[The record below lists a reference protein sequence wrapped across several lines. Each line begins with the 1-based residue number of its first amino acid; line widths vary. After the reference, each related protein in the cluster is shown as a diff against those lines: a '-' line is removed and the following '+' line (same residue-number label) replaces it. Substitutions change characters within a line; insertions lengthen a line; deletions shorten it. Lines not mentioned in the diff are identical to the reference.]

1 MNDTKFLQDY
11 FAEYQK
17 LAFSEDN
24 YSLLVAFKELALE
37 VKSKGNKLMF
47 AGNGASAAISAH
59 GAVDFTK
66 QGGVR
71 GVTFN
76 EADLITCFAN
86 DYGYDQW
93 MAKAVEFYGDEGD
106 VVVLTSVSGTSPS
119 VVNAA
124 DYAKANNMKVVT
136 FTGKLENN
144 TLKQLGDINFWVDSS
159 AYNIVEGIHM
169 MWLTTVIDLVIGK
182 SEYSV

>member
-1 MNDTKFLQDY
+1 MNDIAFLNEY
-11 FAEYQK
+11 FDEYK
-17 LAFSEDN
+17 NLAFNDDT
-24 YSLLVAFKELALE
+24 YKDLIKFKELALSI
-37 VKSKGNKLMF
+37 KSSGKKMMF

-71 GVTFN
+71 SVTFN

-86 DYGYDQW
+86 DYGYDFW
-93 MAKAVEFYGDEGD
+93 MAKAVEFYGDAGD
-106 VVVLTSVSGTSPS
+106 VVVLTSVSGSSPS
-119 VVNAA
+119 VVEAA
-124 DYAKANNMKVVT
+124 KLAKSKGMKVVT
-136 FTGKLENN
+136 FSGKTADNALR
-144 TLKQLGDINFWVDSS
+144 QLGDINFWVDSR

-169 MWLTTVIDLVIGK
+169 MWMTTVVDLVIGK

>member
-1 MNDTKFLQDY
+1 MNDHTFLKSY
-11 FAEYQK
+11 FAEYEK

-24 YSLLVAFKELALE
+24 YENLIAFKELALE
-37 VKSKGNKLMF
+37 VKCENKKIMF

-71 GVTFN
+71 GITFN

-86 DYGYDQW
+86 DYGYDMW
-93 MAKAVEFYGDEGD
+93 MAKALEFYADQGD

-119 VVNAA
+119 VVEAA
-124 DYAKANNMKVVT
+124 KLAKSKGLKVVT
-136 FTGKLENN
+136 FTGKTPGNALR
-144 TLKQLGDINFWVDSS
+144 QLGDINFWVDSC

-169 MWLTTVIDLVIGK
+169 MWLTTVVDLVIGK
-182 SEYSV
+182 AEYSV